1 MNSVKKLLAVMLVL
15 CMVVT
20 LCACGNTAEE
30 ETPAVTEA
38 PAAAPETVATEADA
52 PEATEETTPVD
63 DGMTEYTITV
73 VDDAGNPVVG
83 AMVQMCKDSCLPG
96 PATDAEGKTHFSLAE
111 DEYKVS
117 FIVVPSGYTYMDDVT
132 EFYFEDGATEL
143 TITLKAEG

>member
-1 MNSVKKLLAVMLVL
+1 MNKVKNLLVVMLML

-20 LCACGNTAEE
+20 LCACGNAAKE
-30 ETPAVTEA
+30 ETPDEPT
-38 PAAAPETVATEADA
+38 AAPETVATEAA
-52 PEATEETTPVD
+52 ETEVVEETAAAD

-96 PATDAEGKTHFSLAE
+96 PATDAEGKTHFSLVE
-111 DEYKVS
+111 DDYKVS
-117 FIVVPSGYTYMDDVT
+117 FIVVPAGYTYMDDAT

-143 TITLKAEG
+143 TITLKADA